1 MGMRMGI
8 RCRSLGKILK
18 QILRAYHRQLCTNIV
33 GFVFLNMWTY
43 IEGSCIIYVIIMK
56 VFGSRPKL
64 VIIGKL
70 CELTHF
76 LSWWQSVVFK
86 ESGFGVI
93 RSGCLGLPFTV
104 YEHLVSYLWPQF
116 LNPQNGIA
124 VCVQQVSYEN
134 SVKLSV
140 VSLTHCV
147 THRRGWIGVSTLYSN
162 AKGKLHSGRRGV
174 CSQNID
180 RREILQRM
188 QLYF

>member
-1 MGMRMGI
+1 MYKHSRIWLSEHADLYRG
-8 RCRSLGKILK
+8 
-18 QILRAYHRQLCTNIV
+18 
-33 GFVFLNMWTY
+33 
-43 IEGSCIIYVIIMK
+43 IYVIIMK

-64 VIIGKL
+64 VITGKF

-76 LSWWQSVVFK
+76 LSWWQRGVFK
-86 ESGFGVI
+86 EPGFGVI
-93 RSGCLGLPFTV
+93 RSGCLSLPFPV
-104 YEHLVSYLWPQF
+104 YEHLVSYLCPQF

-124 VCVQQVSYEN
+124 VCIQQVSYEN

-162 AKGKLHSGRRGV
+162 AKGKLHSGRRVV

>member
-1 MGMRMGI
+1 MYSFSSPYCSDSLPTCIMLAYVKFTAHTTKGR
-8 RCRSLGKILK
+8 RCWAHPLISQGQKWEVT
-18 QILRAYHRQLCTNIV
+18 AAS
-33 GFVFLNMWTY
+33 W
-43 IEGSCIIYVIIMK
+43 E
-56 VFGSRPKL
+56 
-64 VIIGKL
+64 L